1 MLDVEFIQ
9 RKINLIREDLIK
21 LENFKG
27 VTFDELSKD
36 WLKWNALEHILM
48 KIIGRGIDINEHI
61 IAEMAKPETTSPRT
75 YKETF
80 LKLAELKVLPE
91 EFAQEISRS
100 ASFRNA
106 IVHDYNKIDKEII
119 FSTINEAIKQ
129 YADYCQYILNFLD
142 SLRKKR
148 I

>member
-27 VTFDELSKD
+27 ATFDELSKD

-61 IAEMAKPETTSPRT
+61 IAKMAKPETTSPRS
-75 YKETF
+75 YKEIF

-100 ASFRNA
+100 AGFRNA
-106 IVHDYNKIDKEII
+106 IVHVFHPFFCTASI
-119 FSTINEAIKQ
+119 FFPQERQHLQAGYLKLLLK
-129 YADYCQYILNFLD
+129 YPG
-142 SLRKKR
+142 SLRGQ
-148 I
+148 